1 MSVIR
6 VNKTRDYT
14 VMSNYHF
21 RDKRLS
27 LKAKGLLSQMLS
39 LPPEW
44 DYTIAG
50 LAAINK
56 ENESAIVSA
65 LRELK
70 AAGYLVVTKRL
81 PNETE
86 SGRIEYEY
94 DVYEQPREQYEN
106 GKQEGKKQ
114 GVENQGLE
122 FQGIENQGQ
131 YNTDISNTKDK
142 IKTKNSIR
150 GKDEKKSFCKPTPEE
165 VRAYCAERKNRVDP
179 ERWYNHY
186 ESVGWK
192 VGRNPM
198 KDWKA
203 AVRTWERSPYESPPK
218 PIKPRDDSLD
228 DIF

>member
-6 VNKTRDYT
+6 VNKTRDFT

-21 RDKRLS
+21 RDKGIS

-56 ENESAIVSA
+56 ENETAIVSA

-94 DVYEQPREQYEN
+94 DVYEQPRDPVEN
-106 GKQEGKKQ
+106 EKQEGEKQ

-122 FQGIENQGQ
+122 FQGVENQGK
-131 YNTDISNTKDK
+131 YNTNISNTKDK
-142 IKTKNSIR
+142 INKNNSI
-150 GKDEKKSFCKPTPEE
+150 KDKGAKSVFCKPTLEE
-165 VRAYCAERKNRVDP
+165 VKAYCAERKNRVDP

-203 AVRTWERSPYESPPK
+203 AVRTWERSSYESPPK
-218 PIKPRDDSLD
+218 PIKPRDNSLD

>member
-50 LAAINK
+50 LVAINK

-70 AAGYLVVTKRL
+70 ESGYLVVTKRL

-86 SGRIEYEY
+86 SGRIEYDY
-94 DVYEQPREQYEN
+94 DVFEQPREQDEN
-106 GKQEGKKQ
+106 EKQEGKKQ
-114 GVENQGLE
+114 GVENLGLE
-122 FQGIENQGQ
+122 FQGIENQVQ
-131 YNTDISNTKDK
+131 YNTNKSNTKDK
-142 IKTKNSIR
+142 IKTNNSNR
-150 GKDEKKSFCKPTPEE
+150 DKDGKKGFCKPTLEE